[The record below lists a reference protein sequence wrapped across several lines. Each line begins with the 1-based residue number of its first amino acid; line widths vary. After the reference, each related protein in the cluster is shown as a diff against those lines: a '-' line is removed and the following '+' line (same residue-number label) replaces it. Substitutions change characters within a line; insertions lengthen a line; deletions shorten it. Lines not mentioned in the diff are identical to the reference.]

1 VPASP
6 FDSSLHG
13 GPWSGSF
20 LKGTLLDQLI
30 AIEGNPVTM
39 QNGKLTIP
47 DQPIVHYIEGDGIG
61 IDITPVMMKV
71 VDAAVSKAYNDQ
83 KSIVWSEVLAGEKAF
98 KATGEWLPQA
108 TLDAMRT
115 GLVSIKGP
123 LTTPVGGGIRSLNVA
138 LRQKLDLYACVR
150 PVRWYDGTPSPVKS
164 PGDVDM
170 IIFRENSEDVY
181 AGIEWE
187 SGSEEVK
194 KVIDFLQN
202 EMGVDKIR
210 FPETSGIGI
219 KPISKEG
226 TARIVRAAFQYAID
240 NDKESVTL
248 VHKGNIMKFTEG
260 GFRDWGYSLAKEEF
274 GAQEIDGG
282 PWCTFENPKSG
293 RSILVKDVIADAML
307 QQIIT
312 RPAEYSVL
320 TTMNL
325 NGDYISDAL
334 AAQVGGIGIAPGANI
349 NYDTG
354 ISIFEAT
361 HGTAPKYTGQDK
373 VNPGSLILS
382 AEMMLRHMGWN
393 DAADLIVKGMEGA
406 ISAKTVTYDFERL
419 MSDATLLSCSAFGDA
434 MISHM

>member
-1 VPASP
+1 MSNMSGTPITMENGVLKVPN
-6 FDSSLHG
+6 D
-13 GPWSGSF
+13 
-20 LKGTLLDQLI
+20 
-30 AIEGNPVTM
+30 PV
-39 QNGKLTIP
+39 
-47 DQPIVHYIEGDGIG
+47 VYYIEGDGIG
-61 IDITPVMMKV
+61 VDITPVMIDV
-71 VDAAVSKAYNDQ
+71 VDAAVSKAYNGE
-83 KSIVWSEVLAGEKAF
+83 KKIHWTETLAGEKAF
-98 KATGEWLPQA
+98 HQTGEWLPKE
-108 TLDAMRT
+108 TLDLMRS

-138 LRQKLDLYACVR
+138 LRQELDLYACVR
-150 PVRWYDGTPSPVKS
+150 PVRWYEGTPSPVKS
-164 PGDVDM
+164 PQDVDM

-187 SGSEEVK
+187 AGSDGVK
-194 KVIDFLQN
+194 KVIDFLVN
-202 EMGVDKIR
+202 EMGVSKIR

-226 TARIVRAAFQYAID
+226 TARIVRAAIQYAVD
-240 NDKESVTL
+240 NDKDSVTL

-260 GFRDWGYSLAKEEF
+260 GFRDWGYQIAKDEF
-274 GAQEIDGG
+274 GAKELDGG
-282 PWCTFENPKSG
+282 PWCVLTNPKTG
-293 RSILVKDVIADAML
+293 NTITIKDVIADAML

-312 RPAEYSVL
+312 RPAEYGVL
-320 TTMNL
+320 ATMNL

-361 HGTAPKYTGQDK
+361 HGTAPKYAGQDK
-373 VNPGSLILS
+373 VNPGSQILS
-382 AEMMLRHMGWN
+382 AEMMLRHMGWAE
-393 DAADLIVKGMEGA
+393 AADLIVKGMESA

-419 MSDATLLSCSAFGDA
+419 MDDATLLSCSEFGNA

>member
-1 VPASP
+1 MSGGAAITMREGCLNVPA
-6 FDSSLHG
+6 H
-13 GPWSGSF
+13 
-20 LKGTLLDQLI
+20 
-30 AIEGNPVTM
+30 
-39 QNGKLTIP
+39 
-47 DQPIVHYIEGDGIG
+47 PIIHYIEGDGIG

-71 VDAAVSKAYNDQ
+71 VDAAVDSAYGNSR
-83 KSIVWSEVLAGEKAF
+83 SIHWSEVLAGQKAF
-98 KATGEWLPQA
+98 DATGEWLPSE

-138 LRQKLDLYACVR
+138 LRQQLDLFACVR
-150 PVRWYDGTPSPVKS
+150 PVRWYSGTPSPVKD
-164 PGDVDM
+164 PGAVDM

-187 SGSEEVK
+187 SGSPEVR

-202 EMGVDKIR
+202 EMGVSKIR
-210 FPETSGIGI
+210 FPDTSGIGI
-219 KPISKEG
+219 KPISSEG
-226 TARIVRAAFQYAID
+226 TARIVRAAIQYAID
-240 NDKESVTL
+240 NDKDSVTL

-260 GFRDWGYSLAKEEF
+260 GFRDWGYQLAQDEF
-274 GAQEIDGG
+274 GAELLDGG
-282 PWCTFENPKSG
+282 PWCTLTNPNTG
-293 RSILVKDVIADAML
+293 TTITIKDVIADAML
-307 QQIIT
+307 QQVLT
-312 RPAEYSVL
+312 RPREYGVL

-354 ISIFEAT
+354 IAIFEAT

-382 AEMMLRHMGWN
+382 AEMMLRHMGWLE
-393 DAADLIVKGMEGA
+393 AADLIVKGMEGA
-406 ISAKTVTYDFERL
+406 ISAKTVTYDFERQ
-419 MSDATLLSCSAFGDA
+419 MDDATLLKCSEFGA
-434 MISHM
+434 AIITHM

>member
-1 VPASP
+1 MW
-6 FDSSLHG
+6 DRTIDMT
-13 GPWSGSF
+13 
-20 LKGTLLDQLI
+20 GT
-30 AIEGNPVTM
+30 PVTM
-39 QNGKLTIP
+39 TDGKLSIP
-47 DQPIVHYIEGDGIG
+47 NDPIIHYIEGDGIG

-71 VDAAVSKAYNDQ
+71 VDAAVSKSYNGE

-98 KATGEWLPQA
+98 NATGEWLPQA
-108 TLDAMRT
+108 TLDAMRN

-164 PGDVDM
+164 PGEVDM

-187 SGSEEVK
+187 AGSDGVK
-194 KVIDFLQN
+194 KLIDFLQN

-210 FPETSGIGI
+210 FPNTSGIGI
-219 KPISKEG
+219 KPISQEG
-226 TARIVRAAFQYAID
+226 TARIVRAAFQYAVD

-274 GAQEIDGG
+274 GAVEIDGG
-282 PWCTFENPKSG
+282 PWCTFENPNNGKT
-293 RSILVKDVIADAML
+293 ILVKDVIADAML

-382 AEMMLRHMGWN
+382 AEMMLRHMGWSE
-393 DAADLIVKGMEGA
+393 AADLIVKGMEGA

-419 MSDATLLSCSAFGDA
+419 MDDATLLSCSAFGDA